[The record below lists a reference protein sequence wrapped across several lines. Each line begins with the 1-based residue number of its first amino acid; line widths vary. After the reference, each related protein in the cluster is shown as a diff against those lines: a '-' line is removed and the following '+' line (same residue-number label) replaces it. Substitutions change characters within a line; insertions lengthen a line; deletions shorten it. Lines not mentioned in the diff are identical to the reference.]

1 MIGFWKHGKKSPQ
14 KLLKSLSR
22 RVLWICLSRCVIWIW
37 QPMGRTLCSFIVL
50 NKITLVKLEKKSWKN
65 NCQSLQKKI
74 CKPFEIDESDIALAV
89 SEFPLVDLDYDND
102 EEDKIE
108 ILTEY
113 YFSFWFC
120 WNLKIKH
127 IGSLQIFVLLIC
139 TEENLI
145 SAPAKELPLPNKRHG
160 IWVENLK
167 KHPRQLFN
175 HLR

>member
-1 MIGFWKHGKKSPQ
+1 
-14 KLLKSLSR
+14 
-22 RVLWICLSRCVIWIW
+22 
-37 QPMGRTLCSFIVL
+37 MGRTLCSFIVL

-113 YFSFWFC
+113 YFSF
-120 WNLKIKH
+120 
-127 IGSLQIFVLLIC
+127 
-139 TEENLI
+139 
-145 SAPAKELPLPNKRHG
+145 
-160 IWVENLK
+160 
-167 KHPRQLFN
+167 
-175 HLR
+175 